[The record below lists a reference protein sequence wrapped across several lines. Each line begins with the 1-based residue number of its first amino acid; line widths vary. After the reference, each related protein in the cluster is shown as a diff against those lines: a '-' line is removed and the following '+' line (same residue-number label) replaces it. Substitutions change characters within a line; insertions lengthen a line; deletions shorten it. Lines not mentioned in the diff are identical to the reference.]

1 MRVEPVAFVYRNP
14 EQTVQAYINE
24 FDDAELDRLEKAGK
38 LFFAEY
44 ANGRFKQVSRGEVV
58 NPNKSY
64 TGEFHFMQKEEQEP

>member
-1 MRVEPVAFVYRNP
+1 MEPIAFVYRDP
-14 EQTVQAYINE
+14 EQTMQVYINE
-24 FDDAELDRLEKAGK
+24 FDDAKLDWLEKAGK

-44 ANGRFKQVSRGEVV
+44 ENGKFKQVSRGEVV